1 MVPCPGR
8 IEIGERSVPNYNEF
22 SLGTVP
28 MATAFARSCN
38 TSFAKLASEMQPDTL
53 TTAAAQFGIGQDY
66 NVVGLPIDSGSVPP
80 ASDLVQRTEEGFGQG
95 KVVVSQFGMAM
106 AAATVA
112 NGSTPVPQLISGRE
126 TTIDGERPA
135 ISPAMVDGLRGMMRL
150 VVTSGTAERVEDQ
163 GEVYGK
169 TGEAEVEGGSHAVVR
184 RLSRE
189 PGIRDSGC
197 AGREVRTTPSQSP
210 ATCSPPCLKATDPS
224 GEQSQ
229 PPGGHHGFV
238 A

>member
-1 MVPCPGR
+1 
-8 IEIGERSVPNYNEF
+8 
-22 SLGTVP
+22 
-28 MATAFARSCN
+28 
-38 TSFAKLASEMQPDTL
+38 MQPDTL

-80 ASDLVQRTEEGFGQG
+80 ASDLVQRTEDGFGQG
-95 KVVVSQFGMAM
+95 KVVVSPFGMAM

-169 TGEAEVEGGSHAVVR
+169 TGEARSKGDRTRGSSAIAGTWHS
-184 RLSRE
+184 RLWLC
-189 PGIRDSGC
+189 G
-197 AGREVRTTPSQSP
+197 AEVRITPSQSP

-229 PPGGHHGFV
+229 LPGGHHGFV